1 MVTVAP
7 STSFEAV
14 ADFGVTGLAGTI
26 GVRIIDNAGA
36 TTVAR
41 ATAGIAEYPA
51 TSGIY
56 TKTLTSPGTA
66 GQYTLLWDDGSVA
79 PGHTAT
85 EDLLVSR
92 SAPAA
97 LTAGPNY
104 LTVAELKGT
113 LALTGQVFADDDL
126 ELAISAAS
134 GAVNEAASRRFYSVD
149 ETRYFTPPY
158 GGSLWGG
165 TMTAIRTGDLVAVSE
180 LKVDNDGNGSYET
193 TWTEGTHFTLE
204 PLANSYVN
212 RPYDRIQLFGYPY
225 SLYRFP
231 FAARSVKVTGTFGWA
246 ATPPQ
251 VKAFTSIIAAK
262 LVARMRER
270 EARLGIASV
279 GVEADVAIRLA
290 RTDPDYEFYL
300 GPFVN
305 TGPLI
310 S

>member
-1 MVTVAP
+1 
-7 STSFEAV
+7 
-14 ADFGVTGLAGTI
+14 
-26 GVRIIDNAGA
+26 
-36 TTVAR
+36 
-41 ATAGIAEYPA
+41 
-51 TSGIY
+51 
-56 TKTLTSPGTA
+56 
-66 GQYTLLWDDGSVA
+66 
-79 PGHTAT
+79 
-85 EDLLVSR
+85 
-92 SAPAA
+92 
-97 LTAGPNY
+97 
-104 LTVAELKGT
+104 LKGT

-126 ELAISAAS
+126 ELAISSAS
-134 GAVNEAASRRFYSVD
+134 GAVNEATSRRFYSV
-149 ETRYFTPPY
+149 TRPGISRRPTATRQPW
-158 GGSLWGG
+158 SG
-165 TMTAIRTGDLVAVSE
+165 TVMSIKTGDLVAVSE

-204 PLANSYVN
+204 PLANSYVG
-212 RPYDRIQLFGYPY
+212 RPFDRIQLFGYPY

-279 GVEADVAIRLA
+279 GGEADVAIRLA
-290 RTDPDYEFYL
+290 RTDPDFEFYL